1 MRLANT
7 SLIGINSTLVFAVS
21 TYPRFSNPAVF
32 EWDIAID
39 VDGDGVTDF
48 FVIGLDVAQVF
59 ALPSGQMV
67 SVVVNAR
74 TGAIINPVRFADV
87 ATDNSTLTL
96 AVTASQLGLSPTNP
110 RFSYQAFAANF
121 DGVEKVGGTAKF
133 NAFTPAISTGQFVT
147 VPPNGTATVPVS
159 INTAEWAI
167 TKPLGIMVVS
177 QDNANGAPQ
186 ADLIP
191 TP

>member
-1 MRLANT
+1 MGGVPLAEVFKRLA
-7 SLIGINSTLVFAVS
+7 A
-21 TYPRFSNPAVF
+21 A
-32 EWDIAID
+32 IAAD
-39 VDGDGVTDF
+39 AAAG
-48 FVIGLDVAQVF
+48 
-59 ALPSGQMV
+59 
-67 SVVVNAR
+67 R
-74 TGAIINPVRFADV
+74 RFADV
-87 ATDNSTLTL
+87 ATDNTTLLL

-110 RFSYQAFAANF
+110 RFSYQAFAFNF
-121 DGVEKVGGTAKF
+121 DGSEQVGGTAKF
-133 NAFTPAISTGQFVT
+133 NAFTPAISTGQFVS

-167 TKPLGIMVVS
+167 TKPLGVMVVS

>member
-48 FVIGLDVAQVF
+48 FVIGLDAARVAAVN
-59 ALPSGQMV
+59 SGRLA
-67 SVVVNAR
+67 SIVVNAR
-74 TGAIINPVRFADV
+74 TNAIVGPARFADV
-87 ATDNSTLTL
+87 ATDNTTLL
-96 AVTASQLGLSPTNP
+96 LVVTASQLGLTPTNP
-110 RFSYQAFAANF
+110 RFSYQAFAFNF
-121 DGVEKVGGTAKF
+121 NDGEQVGGTAKF
-133 NAFTPAISTGQFVT
+133 NAFTPAISTGQFVS

-167 TKPLGIMVVS
+167 TKPLGVMVVS
-177 QDNANGAPQ
+177 QDNVNGAPQ